1 MGPIV
6 ASDRREDHR
15 AGGHTCVLLPAEQR
29 PHFRPMARPAPAL
42 YRDAVMSSAVR
53 SFLAEPPAPHAP
65 APLSRDWVLVAA
77 LVAAGLLEAT
87 LRDDLVWPGVALV
100 AGVAPAI
107 CLPWRRTRPLLVT
120 AVVFGSMALG
130 DVLTRVGTG
139 QPMDVYTLAYVL
151 LLPYALFRWGSG
163 MQAAAGMAIVLATH
177 AVLSAIGGNY
187 GDLALGL
194 PFLSLPAALGASI
207 RYRASSRLREADQ
220 LRLREREQLA
230 RELHD
235 TVAHHVSAI
244 AIRAQAGRTLA
255 ASRPGAAVDALE
267 VIEEAASRTLADLR
281 ALVGA
286 LRDGEDAD
294 LAPQRGVADI
304 ERLAHAR
311 GDGPRV
317 DVQLAGDL
325 AGLRPLVGAAVYRIA
340 QESITNAVRHARHA
354 TRIDVRVT
362 GDRDCI
368 RLTVRDDG
376 DAGTPGTDR
385 SSGYGLVGMTERAAL
400 LGGSLDASPNHD
412 RGWTVT
418 AVLPRDGKGT

>member
-1 MGPIV
+1 
-6 ASDRREDHR
+6 
-15 AGGHTCVLLPAEQR
+15 
-29 PHFRPMARPAPAL
+29 MARPAPAL
-42 YRDAVMSSAVR
+42 YRDAVVSSAIR
-53 SFLAEPPAPHAP
+53 SFLAEPPAPSAP
-65 APLSRDWVLVAA
+65 GPRRRDWLLVAI
-77 LVAAGLLEAT
+77 LVAGGAVEAV
-87 LRDDLVWPGVALV
+87 LREDLVWPGVAAV
-100 AGVAPAI
+100 AGLVPAI
-107 CLPWRRTRPLLVT
+107 GLPWRRTRPLRVT
-120 AVVFGSMALG
+120 AVVFGAIVLG
-130 DVLTRVGTG
+130 DVVTRLGTG
-139 QPMDVYTLAYVL
+139 EPMDLYTAVYVL

-163 MQAAAGMAIVLATH
+163 VQAVTGMAIVLATH
-177 AVLSAIGGNY
+177 VFTSAIGGNF

-194 PFLSLPAALGASI
+194 PFLSLPAALGASM
-207 RYRASSRLREADQ
+207 RYRASSRLRETDQ
-220 LRLREREQLA
+220 MRLREREQLA

-255 ASRPGAAVDALE
+255 ASRPAAAVDALE

-286 LRDGEDAD
+286 LREGEDAD

-311 GDGPRV
+311 GDGPRI

-325 AGLRPLVGAAVYRIA
+325 DNLRPLVGAAIYRIA
-340 QESITNAVRHARHA
+340 QESITNAIRHARHA

-376 DAGTPGTDR
+376 NAGTSTADR

-400 LGGSLDASPNHD
+400 LGGTLDASPNAES
-412 RGWTVT
+412 GWTVT
-418 AVLPRDGKGT
+418 AVLPRNGKGR